1 METQADMTT
10 FESDREELMRVYL
23 AEAEEI
29 LGALEEQLVVLESS
43 PGDAETINAI
53 FRAAHT
59 LKGNSASVGLNA
71 PATLAHAMEDLL
83 DEVRAGRFT
92 VTPAFITLML
102 KSGDACRRLIE
113 SSMSGVDELSA
124 EAVALRLALEAAKAM
139 GVAADVAVDADERGV
154 ENETHDPA
162 AASKRRLRVDLDRLD
177 SILNLTSELSIAAGR
192 LRTAIDTLPER
203 DRQRLDSHSEDVGR
217 IAGELQQQVTRV
229 RMVPIGPRFEQQRRT
244 IRDLAQSAGKPVRLV
259 TEGHDV
265 EIDASLVD
273 QIKDPLTHMIRNAV
287 DHGIE
292 TADVRRAR
300 GKNAVATVTL
310 RACHDG
316 GHVVVEIAD
325 DGSGFDRERIL
336 ARARQRGMI
345 AEGTTPPDDEIYGC
359 VFAPGFTTAEKV
371 TEISGR
377 GVGMDV
383 VSRAIGAMR
392 GSVQVTSRAGHGA
405 TIAIRLPLTLAVL
418 RGLVLEAG
426 GERFVIPADAIT
438 RCAAVPPG
446 ESRGSTYGLVEL
458 DERTVP
464 YIRLRELFAIEHP
477 GAPAVEQM
485 VLVRSQSAEVALVVD
500 DLIGE
505 MQAVIKPLAK
515 VFRKLAGVSS
525 STIFADGRVGLILD
539 AEELVRRAVRESG
552 IHIQRD

>member
-1 METQADMTT
+1 
-10 FESDREELMRVYL
+10 
-23 AEAEEI
+23 
-29 LGALEEQLVVLESS
+29 
-43 PGDAETINAI
+43 
-53 FRAAHT
+53 
-59 LKGNSASVGLNA
+59 
-71 PATLAHAMEDLL
+71 
-83 DEVRAGRFT
+83 
-92 VTPAFITLML
+92 
-102 KSGDACRRLIE
+102 
-113 SSMSGVDELSA
+113 
-124 EAVALRLALEAAKAM
+124 
-139 GVAADVAVDADERGV
+139 
-154 ENETHDPA
+154 
-162 AASKRRLRVDLDRLD
+162 
-177 SILNLTSELSIAAGR
+177 
-192 LRTAIDTLPER
+192 
-203 DRQRLDSHSEDVGR
+203 
-217 IAGELQQQVTRV
+217 
-229 RMVPIGPRFEQQRRT
+229 
-244 IRDLAQSAGKPVRLV
+244 
-259 TEGHDV
+259 
-265 EIDASLVD
+265 
-273 QIKDPLTHMIRNAV
+273 
-287 DHGIE
+287 
-292 TADVRRAR
+292 
-300 GKNAVATVTL
+300 VATVTL

>member
-1 METQADMTT
+1 MTT

-29 LGALEEQLVVLESS
+29 LGELEENLVALESR
-43 PGDAETINAI
+43 PGDAETIHAI

-92 VTPAFITLML
+92 VTPSFITLML
-102 KSGDACRRLIE
+102 KCGDACRRLIA
-113 SSMSGVDELSA
+113 SAMAGADELPA
-124 EAVALRLALEAAKAM
+124 DAVSLRLALEAARAM
-139 GVAADVAVDADERGV
+139 GVAADLEERTAADAESEV
-154 ENETHDPA
+154 HDSA

-177 SILNLTSELSIAAGR
+177 SILDLTGELSIAVGR
-192 LRTAIDTLPER
+192 LSAAIDTLPER
-203 DRQRLDSHSEDVGR
+203 DRQRLDVHAEELER
-217 IAGELQQQVTRV
+217 ILGELQQQVTRV
-229 RMVPIGPRFEQQRRT
+229 RMVPIGPRFDQQRRT

-287 DHGIE
+287 DHGVE
-292 TADVRRAR
+292 GVEVRRAR
-300 GKNAVATVTL
+300 GKNAVATVAL
-310 RACHDG
+310 RAWHDG
-316 GHVVVEIAD
+316 GHVVVEVAD
-325 DGSGFDRERIL
+325 DGGGFDRERIL
-336 ARARQRGMI
+336 ARARQRGMV
-345 AEGTTPPDDEIYGC
+345 AEGVIPPDEEIYGY

-392 GSVQVTSRAGHGA
+392 GSVQVTSRSGEGT
-405 TIAIRLPLTLAVL
+405 TISVRLPLTLAIV

-426 GERFVIPADAIT
+426 GERFVLPADALT
-438 RCAAVPPG
+438 RCAAVPAG
-446 ESRGSTYGLVEL
+446 EPRDATYGLIEI
-458 DERTVP
+458 DGRAVP
-464 YIRLRELFAIEHP
+464 YIRLRELFALQHAH
-477 GAPAVEQM
+477 APAVEQM
-485 VLVRSQSAEVALVVD
+485 VLVRSQSAEVALVAD
-500 DLIGE
+500 DLLGE

-515 VFRKLAGVSS
+515 VFRKLAGVSA

-539 AEELVRRAVRESG
+539 AGELVRHAVRESG
-552 IHIQRD
+552 IHIKRD

>member
-1 METQADMTT
+1 MS
-10 FESDREELMRVYL
+10 FELEREEIMRVYL

-29 LGALEEQLVVLESS
+29 LGTIEEMLVVLESR
-43 PGDAETINAI
+43 PGDEETINAI

-59 LKGNSASVGLNA
+59 LKGSSASVGLNA
-71 PATLAHAMEDLL
+71 PALLAHAMEDLL

-92 VTPAFITLML
+92 VTPSFITLML

-113 SSMSGVDELSA
+113 SSMSGTDELSA
-124 EAVALRLALEAAKAM
+124 EAVSLRVALEAAKAM
-139 GVAADVAVDADERGV
+139 GVAADLEDDRPAAEAGS
-154 ENETHDPA
+154 ETHDPS
-162 AASKRRLRVDLDRLD
+162 AASRRRLRVDLDRLD
-177 SILNLTSELSIAAGR
+177 SILNLTGELTIAAGR
-192 LRTAIDTLPER
+192 LSAAVDTLPDR
-203 DRQRLDSHSEDVGR
+203 DRQRLDSHSEDVER
-217 IAGELQQQVTRV
+217 ILGELQQQVTRV
-229 RMVPIGPRFEQQRRT
+229 RMVPIGPRFDQQRRT

-273 QIKDPLTHMIRNAV
+273 QLKDPLTHMIRNAV
-287 DHGIE
+287 DHGVE
-292 TADVRRAR
+292 TAEVRRAR
-300 GKNAVATVTL
+300 GKNAVATITM
-310 RACHDG
+310 RAYHDG
-316 GHVVVEIAD
+316 GHVVVEVAD
-325 DGSGFDRERIL
+325 DGGGFDRERIL
-336 ARARQRGMI
+336 ARARQRGMV
-345 AEGTTPPDDEIYGC
+345 AEGSVPPDDEIYGF

-392 GSVQVTSRAGHGA
+392 GSVHVTSKAGEGA

-438 RCAAVPPG
+438 RCAAVPAG
-446 ESRGSTYGLVEL
+446 ESRANTYGLTEI
-458 DERTVP
+458 EQRTVP
-464 YIRLRELFAIEHP
+464 YIRLRELFAIEHAH
-477 GAPAVEQM
+477 APAVEQM
-485 VLVRSQSAEVALVVD
+485 VLVRSQSAEVAIVAD
-500 DLIGE
+500 DLLGE

-539 AEELVRRAVRESG
+539 AGELVRRAVRESG